1 MKDYLIWAGEKIEKL
16 FFGKTKWSES
26 NWMEVME
33 YITSMPQAE
42 FENLHP
48 NCSIKKYLNER

>member
-16 FFGKTKWSES
+16 FS

-48 NCSIKKYLNER
+48 NCSIEAYLNER